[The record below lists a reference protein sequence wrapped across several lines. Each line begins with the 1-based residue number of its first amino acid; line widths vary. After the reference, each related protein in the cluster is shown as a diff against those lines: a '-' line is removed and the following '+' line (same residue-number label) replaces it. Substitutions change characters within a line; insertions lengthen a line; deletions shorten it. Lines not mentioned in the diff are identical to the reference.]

1 MRSMGSMG
9 SGNAKKMLR
18 ESALRIRRSMG
29 RAEVNLLSGR
39 VQERLRSLE
48 GFESARVLASY
59 VSTKDEVQTDEVIS
73 TSLRLGKRVLVPIVD
88 QTRTKL
94 LFSEL
99 RDLSELGEGHYGI
112 REPRSEFLRIVPLE
126 EAGLILV
133 PLVAWDE
140 RGFRIGHGKGYF
152 DKALGQLKND
162 IPTIGLA
169 FEAQRVDRV
178 PNEGFDIPLGSILT
192 ERRVLRFRGRETG

>member
-1 MRSMGSMG
+1 MGG
-9 SGNAKKMLR
+9 GNAKKVLR
-18 ESALRIRRSMG
+18 EAALRTRRSMD
-29 RAEVNLLSGR
+29 RDEVKLLSER
-39 VQERLRSLE
+39 VQEKLRSLGE
-48 GFESARVLASY
+48 FERARVLVSY

-99 RDLSELGEGHYGI
+99 RDLSELGEGHYEI

-133 PLVAWDE
+133 PLVAWDL

-162 IPTIGLA
+162 IPTTGLA

-178 PNEGFDIPLGSILT
+178 PNEEFDVPLGSIVT
-192 ERRVLRFRGRETG
+192 EQRVLRFRGRETG

>member
-1 MRSMGSMG
+1 MRSVGSVG
-9 SGNAKKMLR
+9 GGNAKKVLR
-18 ESALRIRRSMG
+18 ESALRTRRSMD
-29 RAEVNLLSGR
+29 RAEVRLLSKR
-39 VQERLRSLE
+39 VQEKLRSLE
-48 GFESARVLASY
+48 EFERAGVLASY

-73 TSLRLGKRVLVPIVD
+73 ASLRLGKKVLVPLVD
-88 QTRTKL
+88 QSRTKL

-112 REPRSEFLRIVPLE
+112 REPRSEFLRIVPLG
-126 EAGLILV
+126 EADLILV

-152 DKALGQLKND
+152 DMALGPLKKG

-169 FEAQRVDRV
+169 FETQRVDRV
-178 PNEGFDIPLGSILT
+178 PNEEFDVPLRSIVT
-192 ERRVLRFRGRETG
+192 EQRVLRFKGRETR

>member
-9 SGNAKKMLR
+9 GGNAKKALR
-18 ESALRIRRSMG
+18 EAALRTRRSMD
-29 RAEVNLLSGR
+29 REEIKLLSGR
-39 VQERLRSLE
+39 VQEKLRSLGE
-48 GFESARVLASY
+48 FERAKVLASY

-88 QTRTKL
+88 QTRTEL

-162 IPTIGLA
+162 IPTTGLA

-178 PNEGFDIPLGSILT
+178 PNEEFDVPLGTIVT
-192 ERRVLRFRGRETG
+192 EQRVLRFRGRETA

>member
-1 MRSMGSMG
+1 MGG
-9 SGNAKKMLR
+9 GNAKKVLR
-18 ESALRIRRSMG
+18 EAALRTRRSMD
-29 RAEVNLLSGR
+29 EEEIKLLSGR
-39 VQERLRSLE
+39 VQEKLRSLGE
-48 GFESARVLASY
+48 FERAKVLASY

-88 QTRTKL
+88 QTRTEL

-133 PLVAWDE
+133 PLVAWDL

-162 IPTIGLA
+162 IPTTGLA

-178 PNEGFDIPLGSILT
+178 PNEEFDVPLGTIVT
-192 ERRVLRFRGRETG
+192 EQRVLRFRGRETA